1 MSSHSHS
8 DPVSDSESNE
18 ELSATCPKKRVQVRS
33 STPPNVALGE
43 PPIVY
48 RKKSEGPVMVKSAR
62 KKVRFPRKRTLAAR
76 DPENLETDEEPPR
89 QRPCYHPTV
98 GDYPLDAPY
107 PGTMEGDGE
116 HSLYQL
122 PTLVARV
129 HTHEERLDD
138 LLDEIR
144 THGDATTRLRQGLRS
159 RVQTLEDNTRDI
171 QGATDYLEL
180 RADMD
185 WQFTVTVRD
194 MVEALEERTLAAE
207 FVARASFVMAGLA
220 MMIGLKNVMA
230 PKRGTP
236 RNTTG
241 DNNETISPNVE
252 QLIAQRVAA
261 SMEQYEA
268 NRNIGGGNGSG
279 TDRGGAGGSGTAGD
293 APNRKCTYKA
303 FLSCNPRN
311 FNGTEGAVGL
321 MRWIEKMESV
331 IDISECTAD
340 CMVKYSTCTLTDKA
354 LTWWNSQVK
363 TLGRQIAYQLTWEEL
378 KAMVIEE
385 YCPRNELQKLE
396 SEMWNLQMIG
406 DDVAGYTDRFNE
418 LASLVP
424 HMVTPEY
431 KKVERYLWGL
441 APQIRSLVTS
451 SNPMD
456 AKSAITLAFKL
467 RDNAVRDGLF
477 EKKETEEGRS
487 GEKRKWFGKPSNQTK
502 NQTYKRPGTMK
513 AYAANIEGQNGYLG
527 TRPRCDKC
535 GYHHSEKCTQCGKC
549 KKYGHLAHN
558 CWSNANPNNI
568 NQVAGKVKP
577 GIGRMNQG
585 CFECGDPKHFRKDC
599 PKLKNRNNN
608 QARGRAFVMGAGDA
622 RQDSNIVTDMLPVDL
637 GSFDVVIG
645 MDWLS
650 KNHAEI
656 VCFEKIVQIPLP
668 NGEVLSIQGEKS
680 GVTLRMINC
689 MKARKYLR
697 KGYCVFLAHV
707 VEKKPEERRLEDIPI
722 VKDYPEVF
730 PKDLPGLPPPRQV
743 EFRIDLVPGPAP
755 VARSPYRLAPSE
767 MQELSNQ
774 LQELLDKGFIRPS
787 FSPWGAPVLFVKKKD
802 GTFRMCID
810 YRELNKLTIK
820 NRYPL
825 PRIDDLFDQLQG
837 SSFYS
842 KIDLHSGYHQ
852 LRIQEEDVPKTAFRT
867 RYGHYEFLVMPFG
880 LTNAP
885 AVFMDLMNRVCK
897 PYLDKFVIVFIDD
910 ILIYSRTKEDHE
922 HHLKLILE
930 LLSNENLYAKFSK
943 SLPLTTLTQKEKKY
957 DWSDKQE
964 SAFQLL
970 KQKLCSAPILSL
982 PEGIN
987 NFVVYCDAS
996 HQGLGCVLMQR
1007 DKVIAYASRQL
1018 KVHEKNYTTHDLELG
1033 AAVFALKIWRH
1044 YLYGT
1049 RCTIFTDHKSLQH
1062 IFDQKEF
1069 NMRQRRWVELLNDY
1083 DCDIKQLEPKS
1094 DDTLY
1099 FANRIWVPCFGNL
1112 RDLVMDEAHK
1122 SRYFI
1127 HPGSDKMYKDL
1138 KELYWW
1144 PNMKG
1149 DIATYVSKCLT
1160 CSKVKAEHQKPSG
1173 LLQQPEI
1180 PQWKWEQISMDFI
1193 TKLPKT
1199 SSGYDAIWVIVDRLT
1214 KSAHFLPIKETDK
1227 TEKLAKLYI
1236 KESVAR
1242 HGVQVSI
1249 ISDRDSR
1256 FVSRIWKSLQEAMGT
1271 RLDMSTAYHPQTDGQ
1286 SERTIQTLEDM
1297 LRACVIDFG
1306 GNWDTHLP
1314 LAEFSY
1320 NNSYHTSIKAAP
1332 FEALYGRKCRSP
1344 LCWGEVGEKHL
1355 TGPEIVQET
1364 TDKIFKIKDRLKAA
1378 RDRQKSYADNRRKPL
1393 EFQIGD
1399 RVMLKVSPWKGVAR
1413 FGNRGKLNPRYVGPF
1428 EILAR
1433 VGLVAYKL
1441 KLPQDLSNVHD
1452 TFHVSNLKKCLSDET
1467 LIIPPNEIHID
1478 DKLHFI
1484 EEPIEISDW
1493 KVQRLRRS
1501 RIKLVKVRWNSKRGP
1516 EYTWER
1522 EDQMKTK
1529 YPSLFKDTPVQDGTN

>member
-1 MSSHSHS
+1 
-8 DPVSDSESNE
+8 
-18 ELSATCPKKRVQVRS
+18 
-33 STPPNVALGE
+33 
-43 PPIVY
+43 
-48 RKKSEGPVMVKSAR
+48 
-62 KKVRFPRKRTLAAR
+62 
-76 DPENLETDEEPPR
+76 
-89 QRPCYHPTV
+89 
-98 GDYPLDAPY
+98 
-107 PGTMEGDGE
+107 
-116 HSLYQL
+116 
-122 PTLVARV
+122 
-129 HTHEERLDD
+129 
-138 LLDEIR
+138 
-144 THGDATTRLRQGLRS
+144 
-159 RVQTLEDNTRDI
+159 
-171 QGATDYLEL
+171 
-180 RADMD
+180 
-185 WQFTVTVRD
+185 
-194 MVEALEERTLAAE
+194 
-207 FVARASFVMAGLA
+207 
-220 MMIGLKNVMA
+220 MA
-230 PKRGTP
+230 PKRRTP
-236 RNTTG
+236 CNTTG

-261 SMEQYEA
+261 AMEQYEA
-268 NRNIGGGNGSG
+268 SRNSGRGNGSG
-279 TDRGGAGGSGTAGD
+279 TGGGGAGGSGTAGGSGGSGD
-293 APNRKCTYKA
+293 APNRKCSYKA

-378 KAMVIEE
+378 KAMMTEE
-385 YCPRNELQKLE
+385 YCPRNELQKIE

-431 KKVERYLWGL
+431 KK
-441 APQIRSLVTS
+441 
-451 SNPMD
+451 
-456 AKSAITLAFKL
+456 L

-487 GEKRKWFGKPSNQTK
+487 GEKRKWFGKQSNQNK

-513 AYAANIEGQNGYLG
+513 AYAVNTVEQKGYLG
-527 TRPRCDKC
+527 TRPKCDKC
-535 GYHHSEKCTQCGKC
+535 GYHHSGRCTQCGKC

-558 CWSNANPNNI
+558 CWNNANPNKI
-568 NQVAGKVKP
+568 NQVVGKVNP
-577 GIGRMNQG
+577 GAERMNQG

-599 PKLKNRNNN
+599 PKLKNRNDN

-622 RQDSNIVTDMLPVDL
+622 RQDPNIVTDLLPVDL

-650 KNHAEI
+650 KNHTEI
-656 VCFEKIVQIPLP
+656 VCFEKIVHIPLP
-668 NGEVLSIQGEKS
+668 NGEVLSVQGEKS

-730 PKDLPGLPPPRQV
+730 PEDLPGLPPPRQV
-743 EFRIDLVPGPAP
+743 EFRIDLVPGAAP

-825 PRIDDLFDQLQG
+825 PRINDLFDQLQG

-842 KIDLHSGYHQ
+842 KIDLRSGYHQ
-852 LRIQEEDVPKTAFRT
+852 LRIQEADVPKTAFRT

-943 SLPLTTLTQKEKKY
+943 CEFWIREVHFLGHVINKEGIHVDPSKIEAIKNWEAPKTPTEVRQFLGLAGYYRRFIENFSKIALPLTTLTQKEKKY

-970 KQKLCSAPILSL
+970 KQKLCSASILSL

-1007 DKVIAYASRQL
+1007 DKPNIR
-1018 KVHEKNYTTHDLELG
+1018 
-1033 AAVFALKIWRH
+1033 
-1044 YLYGT
+1044 
-1049 RCTIFTDHKSLQH
+1049 
-1062 IFDQKEF
+1062 
-1069 NMRQRRWVELLNDY
+1069 
-1083 DCDIKQLEPKS
+1083 
-1094 DDTLY
+1094 
-1099 FANRIWVPCFGNL
+1099 NR
-1112 RDLVMDEAHK
+1112 
-1122 SRYFI
+1122 
-1127 HPGSDKMYKDL
+1127 
-1138 KELYWW
+1138 
-1144 PNMKG
+1144 
-1149 DIATYVSKCLT
+1149 LT
-1160 CSKVKAEHQKPSG
+1160 CYNN
-1173 LLQQPEI
+1173 
-1180 PQWKWEQISMDFI
+1180 
-1193 TKLPKT
+1193 PK
-1199 SSGYDAIWVIVDRLT
+1199 
-1214 KSAHFLPIKETDK
+1214 FPN
-1227 TEKLAKLYI
+1227 
-1236 KESVAR
+1236 
-1242 HGVQVSI
+1242 
-1249 ISDRDSR
+1249 
-1256 FVSRIWKSLQEAMGT
+1256 
-1271 RLDMSTAYHPQTDGQ
+1271 
-1286 SERTIQTLEDM
+1286 
-1297 LRACVIDFG
+1297 

-1344 LCWGEVGEKHL
+1344 LCWAEVGEKHL

-1393 EFQIGD
+1393 EFKIGD
-1399 RVMLKVSPWKGVAR
+1399 RVMLKFSPWKGVAR
-1413 FGNRGKLNPRYVGPF
+1413 FGNRGKLNLRYVGPF

-1433 VGLVAYKL
+1433 VDPVA
-1441 KLPQDLSNVHD
+1441 
-1452 TFHVSNLKKCLSDET
+1452 
-1467 LIIPPNEIHID
+1467 
-1478 DKLHFI
+1478 
-1484 EEPIEISDW
+1484 
-1493 KVQRLRRS
+1493 
-1501 RIKLVKVRWNSKRGP
+1501 
-1516 EYTWER
+1516 
-1522 EDQMKTK
+1522 
-1529 YPSLFKDTPVQDGTN
+1529 